1 MWNKTLLATG
11 IVGSVIAALCCATPL
26 LAILVGTLGLGAWI
40 GGVDYVVL
48 PALALFLV
56 LIIYAL
62 IRNRATQHHP
72 TPDAETKV

>member
-1 MWNKTLLATG
+1 MSKNILLTTG

-26 LAILVGTLGLGAWI
+26 LAILFGTLGLGAWI
-40 GGVDYVVL
+40 GGIDYVVL

-62 IRNRATQHHP
+62 IRNRGTQHHP

>member
-1 MWNKTLLATG
+1 MSNKTLLATG

-26 LAILVGTLGLGAWI
+26 LAILFGTLGLGAWI

-56 LIIYAL
+56 LIIYGL
-62 IRNRATQHHP
+62 IRSRGTQPHT
-72 TPDAETKV
+72 TPDADTKV